1 MTVGF
6 TTRSLQTGIAGIS
19 ASIMGCADELNEKDG
34 ALGDGDLGVTMLRAV
49 QGLEEEAER
58 LPEDVGLALLRCS
71 RVMTKVSGST
81 YGTLLATG
89 LMSAAKATKGRTLV
103 PWQEL
108 PQLLGNALAAMAARA
123 RSKVGDKTVL
133 DSIEAVRQAL
143 DGLDDPDLM
152 ADAANRAAFAALDE
166 FRERPA
172 RQGRARIFAEK
183 SVGLDDP
190 GMFAF
195 KRIIEGIQAGS

>member
-1 MTVGF
+1 MTVGL

-19 ASIMGCADELNEKDG
+19 ASIMRCADELNEKDG

-49 QGLEEEAER
+49 QGLEAEAKR
-58 LPEDVGLALLRCS
+58 LSEDVGLALFSCS
-71 RVMTKVSGST
+71 QVMTKVSGST

-89 LMSAAKATKGRTLV
+89 LMSAAKATKGRALV

-108 PQLLGNALAAMAARA
+108 PQLIENALAAMAARA
-123 RSKVGDKTVL
+123 RSQVGDKTVL
-133 DSIEAVRQAL
+133 DSIEAVRRAL
-143 DGLDDPDLM
+143 EGLNDPHRM
-152 ADAANRAAFAALDE
+152 AEAANQAVDRALDE
-166 FRERPA
+166 FREKPA

>member
-49 QGLEEEAER
+49 QGLEAEAER
-58 LPEDVGLALLRCS
+58 LSEDVGLALFSCS
-71 RVMTKVSGST
+71 QVMTKVSGST

-89 LMSAAKATKGRTLV
+89 LMSAAKATKGRALV

-108 PQLLGNALAAMAARA
+108 PQLIENALAAMAARA
-123 RSKVGDKTVL
+123 RSQVGDKTVL
-133 DSIEAVRQAL
+133 DSIEAVRRAL
-143 DGLDDPDLM
+143 EGLNDPHRM
-152 ADAANRAAFAALDE
+152 AEAANQAVDRALDE
-166 FRERPA
+166 FREKPA